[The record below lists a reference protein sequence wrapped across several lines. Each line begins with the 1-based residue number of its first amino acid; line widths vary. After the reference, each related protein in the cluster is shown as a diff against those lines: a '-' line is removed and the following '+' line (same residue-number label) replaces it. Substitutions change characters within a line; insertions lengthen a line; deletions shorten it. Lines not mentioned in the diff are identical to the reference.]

1 MEPKR
6 NPLAAP
12 EDSPKQNFATSPKR
26 NFDHVNCS
34 DDQTRVS
41 FTRPVSAPG

>member
-1 MEPKR
+1 MEPAR

-12 EDSPKQNFATSPKR
+12 EDSPKQNFPTSPKR
-26 NFDHVNCS
+26 NFDRVNCS

-41 FTRPVSAPG
+41 STRAVSGSV